1 MGKKSDLSPRKI
13 GQIKVLL
20 ENSTL
25 NQKEI
30 AKKLNVS
37 AATITVTKTE
47 WTMWS
52 WEENDAS
59 DGQMADKAE
68 SETQASLIPTAET
81 RTTAARGESG

>member
-1 MGKKSDLSPRKI
+1 MGKKSDLSHRKI

-52 WEENDAS
+52 
-59 DGQMADKAE
+59 
-68 SETQASLIPTAET
+68 
-81 RTTAARGESG
+81 